1 MLPGMNKSL
10 PSRRKRAIRLAAVLP
25 LAAIGASLGASDAF
39 AATSAPPKAT
49 DLIAAVKK
57 AMIAAKSVH
66 FEVTSAVSGTNEHII
81 ADAGTSTGRQS
92 IKSGKS
98 TADVLV
104 TATDAYFDGNKS
116 GLSTFF
122 NMPAADI
129 AKVGTKWVYIKAGT
143 SQYKNFKDGIVISA
157 LPASFLP
164 TAAQAKTA
172 KVLDG
177 KGSGKPLYA
186 LKWTVTSSGTK
197 IDETLDVDATGSDLP
212 LDATGVSGKNHTLTT
227 FSKWGETIKLTAP
240 KSLIAFTELSS

>member
-92 IKSGKS
+92 IKSR
-98 TADVLV
+98 
-104 TATDAYFDGNKS
+104 
-116 GLSTFF
+116 
-122 NMPAADI
+122 
-129 AKVGTKWVYIKAGT
+129 
-143 SQYKNFKDGIVISA
+143 
-157 LPASFLP
+157 
-164 TAAQAKTA
+164 
-172 KVLDG
+172 
-177 KGSGKPLYA
+177 
-186 LKWTVTSSGTK
+186 
-197 IDETLDVDATGSDLP
+197 
-212 LDATGVSGKNHTLTT
+212 
-227 FSKWGETIKLTAP
+227 
-240 KSLIAFTELSS
+240 